1 MSFTIMKKL
10 RDYLPFVVL
19 FLLPLLFYPVVDKS
33 GWISS
38 SDVHALLEFASSL
51 LAITAGIMVLLH
63 FFTTGR
69 SFFLV
74 ISIGFVLIGTEE
86 FVHAIFSF
94 NRIWFEIHPHYIL
107 AILTTWLAGHFILL
121 TSFFI
126 ALIFGERE
134 IVAPKRRIY
143 AIVYNSIGFICA
155 AFVALLIFNSSFLP
169 DFVQLG
175 SITKKFIELSL
186 SLLFF
191 AAFIFYFRIYLK
203 QQSRSPLLWSI
214 IACIIF
220 RILSHIFMLDT
231 HTLYDSH
238 WDVAHL
244 LVFMSYFFPIFGVWG
259 ETIKLH
265 KSSQVQLIELAK
277 EMTERKLAEEE
288 LRASEERLR
297 AIASNTPDHIIVQ
310 DNQLR
315 YSFVVNPQLGLTEKD
330 MLGKTDHDFL
340 SKEEADNLSIIK
352 TQLLKTGRPFHIE
365 TSLISLTGDPEFF
378 DGTYVPKFDAQGNTD
393 GLIGYFRN
401 ITERKQV
408 EEALKIKEALFR
420 ELFDNMKSGSTIFTV
435 INDGS
440 KGSDY
445 IIKKINSIGLK
456 MEGKE
461 LEEVVGKRFIDIRPT
476 IDSYGLIPVMK
487 KVWETGESASLPTRL
502 YIDEHFSNYYEN
514 YIFKLPSGEIVTLYD
529 DVTESKRAEVE
540 IKNIKE
546 SLEILNHR
554 LDEIRENERALI
566 SREIHDQLGQ
576 SLTALKIDLNWLSR
590 QIAKDSK
597 ESAKV
602 EGMIDLV
609 TGTIRDV
616 QRISFELR
624 PAILDDL
631 GLGAAVEWYC
641 EEFANRTGLK
651 LQIEIDDVQTE
662 SISKNLAIYRVL
674 QESLTNIIRHADAKK
689 VNVKLYK
696 IKKDIVLLIQD
707 NGIGISPDKIS
718 SSKSLG
724 LMGMSE
730 RVKYLDGHMEIT
742 SPGKVGTIVKI
753 YIPIK

>member
-1 MSFTIMKKL
+1 MF
-10 RDYLPFVVL
+10 D
-19 FLLPLLFYPVVDKS
+19 
-33 GWISS
+33 
-38 SDVHALLEFASSL
+38 AQ
-51 LAITAGIMVLLH
+51 
-63 FFTTGR
+63 
-69 SFFLV
+69 
-74 ISIGFVLIGTEE
+74 
-86 FVHAIFSF
+86 
-94 NRIWFEIHPHYIL
+94 
-107 AILTTWLAGHFILL
+107 
-121 TSFFI
+121 
-126 ALIFGERE
+126 
-134 IVAPKRRIY
+134 
-143 AIVYNSIGFICA
+143 
-155 AFVALLIFNSSFLP
+155 AF
-169 DFVQLG
+169 
-175 SITKKFIELSL
+175 
-186 SLLFF
+186 
-191 AAFIFYFRIYLK
+191 
-203 QQSRSPLLWSI
+203 
-214 IACIIF
+214 
-220 RILSHIFMLDT
+220 
-231 HTLYDSH
+231 YDSH
-238 WDVAHL
+238 WDIAHL
-244 LVFMSYFFPIFGVWG
+244 FVFMSYFPPIFGVWG
-259 ETIKLH
+259 ETINLH
-265 KSSQVQLIELAK
+265 KSSQLQVIELVK
-277 EMTERKLAEEE
+277 EITGRKQAEKE

-297 AIASNTPDHIIVQ
+297 AIAQNTPDHIIVQ

-315 YSFVVNPQLGLTEKD
+315 YSFVVNPQLGMTEQD
-330 MLGKTDHDFL
+330 MLGKTDYDFL
-340 SKEEADNLSIIK
+340 SKEEADKL
-352 TQLLKTGRPFHIE
+352 TGVKRQVIETGESRQIE
-365 TSLISLTGDPEFF
+365 TSLISKDGTQEFF
-378 DGTYVPKFDAQGNTD
+378 ERTYIPKFDAHGKAD

-401 ITERKQV
+401 VTERKQI
-408 EEALKIKEALFR
+408 EEALKINEALFR
-420 ELFDNMKSGSTIFTV
+420 ELYENMISGSVIFTV

-456 MEGKE
+456 MEGKAP
-461 LEEVVGKRFIDIRPT
+461 EEVVGKRFIDIRPT

-566 SREIHDQLGQ
+566 SMESHDQLGQ

-689 VNVKLYK
+689 VKVKLCK
-696 IKKDIVLLIQD
+696 IKKDILLLIQD